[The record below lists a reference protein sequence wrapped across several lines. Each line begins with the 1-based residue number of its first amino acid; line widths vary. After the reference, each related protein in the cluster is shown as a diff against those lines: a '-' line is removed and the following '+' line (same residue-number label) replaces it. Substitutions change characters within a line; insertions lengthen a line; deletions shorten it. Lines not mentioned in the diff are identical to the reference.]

1 MTISKA
7 VISGIVV
14 RDAEKRFSNSGLAIT
29 NFTLNID
36 EQNETLLRVV
46 AMGNLAEEA
55 EQQMKKGKKVI
66 VEGRLQT
73 NSFKNDNGEDKKI
86 YELQASAFDVFDGV
100 SNLNFT
106 STDASSI
113 EFAQEE
119 EPDELIGTDEIPF

>member
-14 RDAEKRFSNSGLAIT
+14 RDAEKRFSNSGLAVT

-36 EQNETLLRVV
+36 EQNETLLRVI
-46 AMGNLAEEA
+46 AIGNLAELA

-86 YELQASAFDVFDGV
+86 YELQASAFDVFDG
-100 SNLNFT
+100 SFSSASSSA
-106 STDASSI
+106 STSSI
-113 EFAQEE
+113 EFSQEE

>member
-14 RDAEKRFSNSGLAIT
+14 RDAEKRFSNSGLAVT

-36 EQNETLLRVV
+36 EQNETLLRVI
-46 AMGNLAEEA
+46 AIGNLAELA

-100 SNLNFT
+100 SNLSFT
-106 STDASSI
+106 STDTSSI

>member
-14 RDAEKRFSNSGLAIT
+14 RDAEKRFSNNGLAIT

-46 AMGNLAEEA
+46 VMGNLAETA

-86 YELQASAFDVFDGV
+86 YELQASAFDVFDG
-100 SNLNFT
+100 SSDFSLPSQDT
-106 STDASSI
+106 SSI
-113 EFAQEE
+113 DFVQEE

>member
-14 RDAEKRFSNSGLAIT
+14 RDAEKRFFNNGLAIT

-46 AMGNLAEEA
+46 AIGNLAESA

-86 YELQASAFDVFDGV
+86 YELQASAFDIFDGS
-100 SNLNFT
+100 SNFSLPA
-106 STDASSI
+106 SDSSSI
-113 EFAQEE
+113 EFSQEE

>member
-14 RDAEKRFSNSGLAIT
+14 RDAEKRFSNGGLAIT

-100 SNLNFT
+100 SNLSFT
-106 STDASSI
+106 STDTSSI

>member
-14 RDAEKRFSNSGLAIT
+14 RDAEKRFSNGGLAIT
-29 NFTLNID
+29 NFTLNIE

-100 SNLNFT
+100 SNLSFT
-106 STDASSI
+106 STDTSSI

>member
-1 MTISKA
+1 MTLSKA

-14 RDAEKRFSNSGLAIT
+14 RDAEKRFSNSGLAVT

-46 AMGNLAEEA
+46 AIGNLAESA

-86 YELQASAFDVFDGV
+86 YELQASSFDIFDG
-100 SNLNFT
+100 SANF
-106 STDASSI
+106 SLPSSDASI

>member
-1 MTISKA
+1 MAISKA

-14 RDAEKRFSNSGLAIT
+14 RDAEKRFSNGGLAIT

-46 AMGNLAEEA
+46 VMGNLAEAA

-86 YELQASAFDVFDGV
+86 YELQASAFDVFDSAEGSAYT
-100 SNLNFT
+100 SNNDSAIDFT
-106 STDASSI
+106 
-113 EFAQEE
+113 QPE

>member
-46 AMGNLAEEA
+46 VMGNLAETA

-86 YELQASAFDVFDGV
+86 YELQASALDVFDG
-100 SNLNFT
+100 SSSFM
-106 STDASSI
+106 STETDNSPI
-113 EFAQEE
+113 EFSQEE
-119 EPDELIGTDEIPF
+119 HDELIGTDEIPC

>member
-1 MTISKA
+1 MTMSKA

-14 RDAEKRFSNSGLAIT
+14 RDAEKRAVT

-36 EQNETLLRVV
+36 EQNETLLRVIV
-46 AMGNLAEEA
+46 IGNLAESA

-86 YELQASAFDVFDGV
+86 YELQASSFDVFDG
-100 SNLNFT
+100 SFSST
-106 STDASSI
+106 SSSASSPI
-113 EFAQEE
+113 DFNQEE